1 MLSSLL
7 LCSLLCPGLGP
18 QDGDQDPVLPR
29 ITDDSQEV
37 PLGTESL
44 QLERGEIP
52 TGTSDLARQRFEKLS
67 CSTWTGDTAPARL
80 HSFMVTFDARVR
92 AISSG
97 SNDLRT
103 TFLYLEEGRGY
114 VRGIFP
120 KSRRESV
127 RGPEG
132 DWLLDGEELLDLSD
146 HSNLES
152 RREHQRWLALARNF
166 ATLASPG
173 NLRLGH
179 LQTAQVEGQGRE
191 LKIGQALPIQ
201 FPSSGHAKRARQLDW
216 LQLTTPDFDLLASKG
231 SRTALRQVR
240 LGLDPKNGLVRFAL
254 IEALEAN
261 TPQAA
266 APILVEIP
274 SWITID
280 QRLLPKQ
287 LLVHRSPATE
297 KPEDPGLPVPKP
309 TRLTFEEL
317 PGVDLFLVMDQT
329 KMDVN
334 LSAADFARPG
344 PR

>member
-29 ITDDSQEV
+29 ITDDSQET
-37 PLGTESL
+37 PLGAESQ
-44 QLERGEIP
+44 QLKRGKIP
-52 TGTSDLARQRFEKLS
+52 AGTSDLARQRFERLS
-67 CSTWTGDTAPARL
+67 SSTWTGEKAPARL
-80 HSFMVTFDARVR
+80 RSFMVTFDARVR
-92 AISSG
+92 ATSSG

-127 RGPEG
+127 RGPDG

-179 LQTAQVEGQGRE
+179 LQTAQVEGQGQE
-191 LKIGQALPIQ
+191 LKIGEGLPIQ
-201 FPSSGHAKRARQLDW
+201 FPSGGHAKRARQLDW

-231 SRTALRQVR
+231 SRMSLRQVR
-240 LGLDPKNGLVRFAL
+240 LGLDPKDGRVRFAL
-254 IEALEAN
+254 VEPLDAKAHP
-261 TPQAA
+261 TT

-287 LLVHRSPATE
+287 LLVHRRPTAA
-297 KPEDPGLPVPKP
+297 PPQDQGLPNADPAHLV
-309 TRLTFEEL
+309 FEKL
-317 PGVDLFLVMDQT
+317 PGVDLFLVMGQT

-334 LSAADFARPG
+334 LSAADFAQPG